1 MTLRILEDSPDLLRI
16 ELAGA
21 LDISGVREID
31 TRFLAQVTPAKRPV
45 VVDFSKV
52 TFLASY
58 GMRMLFE
65 AIKALERQG
74 RKLVVLKP
82 QPAVAKVLEI
92 GGVSEFAIISFD
104 EADARAKAR

>member
-1 MTLRILEDSPDLLRI
+1 MTLRVLEDSAELLHI
-16 ELAGA
+16 ELAGT

-31 TRFLAQVTPAKRPV
+31 TRFLAQVSPAKRSV
-45 VVDFSKV
+45 MVDFSKV

-74 RKLVVLKP
+74 RKLVILKP

-92 GGVSEFAIISFD
+92 GGVNEFAVISFD
-104 EADARAKAR
+104 EVDARAKAC

>member
-65 AIKALERQG
+65 AIKSLERQG
-74 RKLVVLKP
+74 RKLVILKP
-82 QPAVAKVLEI
+82 QPGVAKVLEI